1 MKLQI
6 EIPEGQEAA
15 IFEQTVYGMAGADAV
30 KRENPETETSA
41 MYQVFQQIINQLGKL
56 IPDEQRKAIY
66 MQLNEKLGNTPLAIV
81 KPSENGEER
90 MPETGGEPIP
100 PREPEE
106 PQEPTP
112 ENDEGSNDQ

>member
-30 KRENPETETSA
+30 KRENPEAETSA

-66 MQLNEKLGNTPLAIV
+66 TQLNQKLGNTPLAIV
-81 KPSENGEER
+81 KPGENGEEER
-90 MPETGGEPIP
+90 MPETEAQSP
-100 PREPEE
+100 PPEK
-106 PQEPTP
+106 PQEPKQ